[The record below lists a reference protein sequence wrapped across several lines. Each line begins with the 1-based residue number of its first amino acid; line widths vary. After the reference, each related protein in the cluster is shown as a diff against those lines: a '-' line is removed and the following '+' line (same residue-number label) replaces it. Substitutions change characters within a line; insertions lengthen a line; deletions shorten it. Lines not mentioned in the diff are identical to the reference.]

1 EADAI
6 TDHLIWRLPWQ
17 QREVL
22 IHGRRVLQP
31 RLIVYQAADP
41 RLSYT
46 YSRVK
51 LNPEPWDAVVLA
63 VKERVE
69 ACLGTSF
76 NSCLLNY
83 YRDGKDK
90 MSWHSD
96 NEPLYGSEPTIAS
109 VSFGAARDFILR
121 SNEDHACKRT
131 YSLGQGTL
139 LVMGGSTQDHW
150 MHAVPPRARV
160 EEPRINLTFR
170 QIIRQ
175 P

>member
-1 EADAI
+1 MNGISVSQAGLRQQTLGRFFATKANSTSSKEDLGRGAWILHRPSLWSASEADAI

-63 VKERVE
+63 VKVKLGPVFSLTNGERCMQSGDLFPGVPMVT
-69 ACLGTSF
+69 LTP
-76 NSCLLNY
+76 
-83 YRDGKDK
+83 
-90 MSWHSD
+90 
-96 NEPLYGSEPTIAS
+96 PLIWSRNVWKLVSGPPSTAAS
-109 VSFGAARDFILR
+109 
-121 SNEDHACKRT
+121 
-131 YSLGQGTL
+131 
-139 LVMGGSTQDHW
+139 
-150 MHAVPPRARV
+150 
-160 EEPRINLTFR
+160 
-170 QIIRQ
+170 
-175 P
+175 